1 MKVRDLMIPE
11 PITVSEHASIQE
23 AIETMKINSIRHLP
37 VTDEQQTLK
46 GFLTLAD
53 LKAGLLPSMIGDV
66 TLTDLIIREPIV
78 MGPDDDVEIA
88 AQRIYKHKIG
98 GMPVVEDGKLVG
110 IITETDLLR
119 AFINMMGILTSSSR
133 LDVVIEERPGAFKR
147 ATQLIEDSGG
157 DIINVGMTARKKGRR
172 TYFFRLSACKTAGI
186 RKALEKGGFS
196 VTANMD

>member
-11 PITVSEHASIQE
+11 PITVSEYASIQD

-66 TLTDLIIREPIV
+66 TLTDLIIREPV
-78 MGPDDDVEIA
+78 VVGPDDDVEIA